1 MYLGICI
8 LKNDIHYY
16 SKPLILNI
24 NKENNSFTAQLI
36 RDIDYSLILLKDEN
50 IILEIIVYPNSK
62 SYLEANIKNVESNN
76 FKKLGNYNIIIQN
89 IYMKEYKE
97 LKFDHFKKGKF
108 KKTLD
113 TYNELTVE
121 FNTIKREEKD
131 EYIFCIPFISGKIDF
146 LDNYLK

>member
-89 IYMKEYKE
+89 IYMK
-97 LKFDHFKKGKF
+97 
-108 KKTLD
+108 
-113 TYNELTVE
+113 
-121 FNTIKREEKD
+121 
-131 EYIFCIPFISGKIDF
+131 
-146 LDNYLK
+146 